1 MTIIAWA
8 KVKRCSKLTD
18 ESRPFN
24 AKESAWL
31 VPGLKI
37 VLGLS
42 LLALLS
48 ACDKEKPVE
57 KDRPRVFVQEV
68 KLADYAVNI
77 TLTGDVQ
84 ARVQTELS
92 FRVGGK
98 IIQRT
103 VDVGDR
109 VSARQVLAR
118 LDPKDLQTNVDS
130 AQAQV
135 VAEQAK
141 VKQNAAAFVRQ
152 KLLYIAAAGVAGLVV
167 SDELDELFEISDRL
181 HVMFRGSLA
190 PADSTRAT
198 TRDAVGLAMAGSF
211 EALGQLAEARQAARP

>member
-1 MTIIAWA
+1 MAG
-8 KVKRCSKLTD
+8 
-18 ESRPFN
+18 
-24 AKESAWL
+24 
-31 VPGLKI
+31 PGLKI

-84 ARVQTELS
+84 ARVHTELS

-141 VKQNAAAFVRQ
+141 VKQNAAAFACQVLQ
-152 KLLYIAAAGVAGLVV
+152 L
-167 SDELDELFEISDRL
+167 S
-181 HVMFRGSLA
+181 FR
-190 PADSTRAT
+190 R
-198 TRDAVGLAMAGSF
+198 
-211 EALGQLAEARQAARP
+211 

>member
-1 MTIIAWA
+1 MRIAP
-8 KVKRCSKLTD
+8 VKRKGVCMV
-18 ESRPFN
+18 
-24 AKESAWL
+24 

-37 VLGLS
+37 ALGLS

-48 ACDKEKPVE
+48 ACSEETPVE
-57 KDRPRVFVQEV
+57 KNRPRVFEEV

-98 IIQRT
+98 IIQRM

-118 LDPKDLQTNVDS
+118 LDPKDL
-130 AQAQV
+130 
-135 VAEQAK
+135 
-141 VKQNAAAFVRQ
+141 
-152 KLLYIAAAGVAGLVV
+152 
-167 SDELDELFEISDRL
+167 
-181 HVMFRGSLA
+181 
-190 PADSTRAT
+190 P
-198 TRDAVGLAMAGSF
+198 
-211 EALGQLAEARQAARP
+211 